1 MRHRKS
7 GRKLGRNASQRKA
20 LLSNQAKSLIE
31 HERITT
37 TVPKAKELRRFV
49 EPLVTR
55 AKESSVHGKR
65 QAFAK
70 LQDRPAVSKLFDELG
85 PRFRDRKGGYTR
97 ILKAGYRDGDNAPM
111 AVIEFVD
118 RPEAAEGADAD

>member
-1 MRHRKS
+1 MRHRKA
-7 GRKLGRNASQRKA
+7 GRKLGRNATQRKA
-20 LLSNQAKSLIE
+20 MISNQAKSLIE

-49 EPLVTR
+49 EPLVTK
-55 AKESSVHGKR
+55 AKDASVHRKR

-70 LQDRPAVSKLFDELG
+70 LQDRGAVSKLFDELA
-85 PRFRDRKGGYTR
+85 PRYDKRPGGYTR

-118 RPEAAEGADAD
+118 RPESAEAADAD

>member
-7 GRKLGRNASQRKA
+7 GRKLGRTAAQRKA

-49 EPLVTR
+49 EPMVTK
-55 AKESSVHGKR
+55 AKESSVHRKR

-70 LQDRPAVSKLFDELG
+70 LQDRSAVSKLFDELA
-85 PRFRDRKGGYTR
+85 PRYGQRNGGYTR
-97 ILKAGYRDGDNAPM
+97 ILKAGYRDGDNAPL

-118 RPEAAEGADAD
+118 RPEAE

>member
-7 GRKLGRNASQRKA
+7 GRKLNRTASQRKA
-20 LLSNQAKSLIE
+20 LMSNQAKSLIE

-49 EPLVTR
+49 EPMLTK
-55 AKESSVHGKR
+55 AKEPSVHRKR

-70 LQDRPAVSKLFDELG
+70 LQDRKAVSKLFDELA
-85 PRFRDRKGGYTR
+85 PRFEQRPGGYTR
-97 ILKAGYRDGDNAPM
+97 ILKAGFRDGDNAPM

-118 RPEAAEGADAD
+118 RPEGAEAE

>member
-7 GRKLGRNASQRKA
+7 GRKLGRTAAKRKA
-20 LLSNQAKSLIE
+20 LISNQAKSLIE

-49 EPLVTR
+49 EPMVTK
-55 AKESSVHGKR
+55 AKESSVHRKR

-70 LQDRPAVSKLFDELG
+70 LQDRSAVSKLFDELA
-85 PRFRDRKGGYTR
+85 PRYAKRPGGYTR

-118 RPEAAEGADAD
+118 RPEAAEAE